1 MSIHRKIAGPAVA
14 PLFGAL
20 VLGALALLA
29 VSAASAAVEV
39 RKVVSGSGIVAWL
52 VEDHSN
58 PILSMSFGF
67 RAGASLDPAG
77 KEGLAEL
84 TSILLDEGAGSMDAL
99 AFQKKL
105 EKLSIG
111 LNFEVGRD
119 QFRGTLRTLSR
130 NRDTAFETVGL
141 ALTEPRFDADAVER
155 MRASLL
161 SSHLRNSRRPR
172 YLVRRAF
179 WSTAYAGH
187 PYGRPVS
194 GTGKSLGAIAR
205 PDLLRFVADNF
216 TRDNL
221 FVGVVGDVTP
231 ARLAALLDKAFGGLP
246 EKRPEKRKAR
256 PVPAAAPK
264 LVGGTVVKRFDTPQ
278 SVAMF
283 GQPGLPRRHPD
294 YYAAYILNH
303 ILGGGGFTSR
313 LYLEVREKRGL
324 AYSVYSYLWPMRRS
338 SLLLG
343 AVATENARVAESVA
357 IVRAQ
362 WARLAE
368 SGPTA
373 EEVEAARKYLTGSYP
388 LRFSSSSRIADML
401 VGLQFEGL
409 ERDYFAKRNGYIEKA
424 TLTDIRRVAKNLLKP
439 DRLTFFI
446 VGKPA
451 GL

>member
-1 MSIHRKIAGPAVA
+1 MSARRRSAGAA
-14 PLFGAL
+14 PGFVLGAL
-20 VLGALALLA
+20 VLGALALFA

-39 RKVVSGSGIVAWL
+39 RKVISRSGIVAWL

-67 RAGASLDPAG
+67 RAGGSFDPAG

-84 TSILLDEGAGSMDAL
+84 TSILLDEGAGPMDAL

-105 EKLSIG
+105 ENLSIR

-119 QFRGTLRTLSR
+119 QFHGALRTLSR
-130 NRDTAFETVGL
+130 NSDAAFEMIGL
-141 ALTEPRFDADAVER
+141 ALTRPRFDADAVER
-155 MRASLL
+155 MRAGLL
-161 SSHLRNSRRPR
+161 SGYLRDSRRPR
-172 YLVRRAF
+172 YLARRAF
-179 WSTAYAGH
+179 WSSAFPDH

-194 GTGKSLGAIAR
+194 GTTKSLGAITRA
-205 PDLLRFVADNF
+205 DLERFVADNF

-231 ARLAALLDKAFGGLP
+231 AQLAVLLDKAFGGLP
-246 EKRPEKRKAR
+246 AKRKSR

-264 LVGGTVVKRFDTPQ
+264 LEGGLVVKRFDTPQ

-294 YYAAYILNH
+294 YYAAYVLNH

-313 LYLEVREKRGL
+313 LYLQIREKRGL
-324 AYSVYSYLWPMRRS
+324 AYSVYSYLWPMRRT

-357 IVRAQ
+357 IIRKE
-362 WARLAE
+362 WTRIAE
-368 SGPTA
+368 TGPTA
-373 EEVEAARKYLTGSYP
+373 EELAAARKYLTGSYP

-409 ERDYFAKRNGYIEKA
+409 ERDYFARRNGYIEKV
-424 TLTDIRRVAKNLLKP
+424 TLADVRRVAKSLLKP
-439 DRLTFFI
+439 GRLTFFI

>member
-1 MSIHRKIAGPAVA
+1 MTLLQRIARPAAAFAVT
-14 PLFGAL
+14 
-20 VLGALALLA
+20 ALALFA
-29 VSAASAAVEV
+29 ASAASAAVEV
-39 RKVVSGSGIVAWL
+39 REVVSKSGVAAWL

-58 PILSMSFGF
+58 PVLSVSFGF
-67 RAGASLDPAG
+67 RAGGSRDPAG

-84 TSILLDEGAGSMDAL
+84 TSVLLDEGAGGMTAL

-105 EKLSIG
+105 ENLSIR
-111 LNFEVGRD
+111 LEFEVGRD

-130 NRDTAFETVGL
+130 NRDTAFETIGL

-161 SSHLRNSRRPR
+161 SSYLRKSRQPR
-172 YLVRRAF
+172 YLARRAF
-179 WSTAYAGH
+179 WSSAYPGH

-194 GTGKSLGAIAR
+194 GTEKSLGAIGRA
-205 PDLLRFVADNF
+205 DLQRFVADNF

-221 FVGVVGDVTP
+221 FIGVVGDVTP
-231 ARLAALLDKAFGGLP
+231 AQLSVLLDKAFGGLP
-246 EKRPEKRKAR
+246 PKGKPQ

-264 LVGGTVVKRFDTPQ
+264 LPGGTVVERFDTPQ
-278 SVAMF
+278 SIAVF

-303 ILGGGGFTSR
+303 IMGGGGFTSR
-313 LYLEVREKRGL
+313 LYREIREKRGL
-324 AYSVYSYLWPMRRS
+324 AYSVYSYLWPLRRS
-338 SLLLG
+338 ALMLG
-343 AVATENARVAESVA
+343 AVATQNARIAESVG
-357 IVRAQ
+357 IVRAE
-362 WARLAE
+362 WARMAGE
-368 SGPTA
+368 GPTA
-373 EEVEAARKYLTGSYP
+373 EELAAAKTYLTGSYP

-409 ERDYFAKRNGYIEKA
+409 GRDYFARRNGTIEKV
-424 TLTDIRRVAKNLLKP
+424 TLADVRRVARSLLKP
-439 DRLTFFI
+439 DRLTFFV

>member
-1 MSIHRKIAGPAVA
+1 MSVRQHIAGPVVMSV
-14 PLFGAL
+14 LGAL
-20 VLGALALLA
+20 VLGTHALFAA
-29 VSAASAAVEV
+29 SAASAAVEV
-39 RKVVSGSGIVAWL
+39 RKVVSNSGIVAWL

-67 RAGASLDPAG
+67 RAGGSFDPAG

-84 TSILLDEGAGSMDAL
+84 TSILLDEGAGPMDAL

-119 QFRGTLRTLSR
+119 QFHGTLRTLSR

-161 SSHLRNSRRPR
+161 STHLRNSRRPR
-172 YLVRRAF
+172 YLARRAF
-179 WSTAYAGH
+179 WAAAYAGH

-194 GTGKSLGAIAR
+194 GTAESIGAITRA
-205 PDLLRFVADNF
+205 DLQGFVADNF

-231 ARLAALLDKAFGGLP
+231 AQLAALLDKAFGGLP
-246 EKRPEKRKAR
+246 EKRKSR
-256 PVPAAAPK
+256 PVPATAPK
-264 LVGGTVVKRFDTPQ
+264 LEGGIVVRRFDTPQ
-278 SVAMF
+278 SVAIF

-343 AVATENARVAESVA
+343 GVATRNARAADSVA
-357 IVRAQ
+357 IVRSE
-362 WARLAE
+362 WARMAE
-368 SGPTA
+368 SGPSA
-373 EEVEAARKYLTGSYP
+373 EELAAARKYLTGSYP

-409 ERDYFAKRNGYIEKA
+409 ERDYFAKRNGYIEKVTMA
-424 TLTDIRRVAKNLLKP
+424 DVRRVAKSLLKP

>member
-1 MSIHRKIAGPAVA
+1 MSVRQHIAGPVVTSV
-14 PLFGAL
+14 LGAL
-20 VLGALALLA
+20 VLGALALFA
-29 VSAASAAVEV
+29 ASAASAAVEV
-39 RKVVSGSGIVAWL
+39 RKVVSNSGIVAWL

-67 RAGASLDPAG
+67 RAGGSFDPAG

-84 TSILLDEGAGSMDAL
+84 ASILLDEGAGPMDAL

-119 QFRGTLRTLSR
+119 QFHGTLRTLSR
-130 NRDTAFETVGL
+130 NRDIAFETVGL

-172 YLVRRAF
+172 YLARRAF
-179 WSTAYAGH
+179 WAAAYAGH

-194 GTGKSLGAIAR
+194 GTAESIGAITRA
-205 PDLLRFVADNF
+205 DLQGFVADNL

-231 ARLAALLDKAFGGLP
+231 AQLAALLDKAFGGLP
-246 EKRPEKRKAR
+246 EKRKPR

-264 LVGGTVVKRFDTPQ
+264 LEGGIVVRRFDTPQ
-278 SVAMF
+278 SVAVF

-303 ILGGGGFTSR
+303 ILGGGSFTSR
-313 LYLEVREKRGL
+313 LNREIREKRGL

-343 AVATENARVAESVA
+343 AVATRNARAADSVA
-357 IVRAQ
+357 IVRSE
-362 WARLAE
+362 WARMAE
-368 SGPTA
+368 NGPTA
-373 EEVEAARKYLTGSYP
+373 DELAAARKYLTGSYP
-388 LRFSSSSRIADML
+388 LRFSSSRQIADML

-409 ERDYFAKRNGYIEKA
+409 ERDYFARRNGYIEKV
-424 TLTDIRRVAKNLLKP
+424 TLADVRRVAKSLLKP

>member
-1 MSIHRKIAGPAVA
+1 MTVHRRIAGAAAALAV
-14 PLFGAL
+14 
-20 VLGALALLA
+20 GALALFA

-39 RKVVSGSGIVAWL
+39 RKVVSRSGIVAWL
-52 VEDHSN
+52 VEDRSN

-67 RAGASLDPAG
+67 RAGGSFDPAG

-84 TSILLDEGAGSMDAL
+84 TSALLDEGAGPMDAL

-105 EKLSIG
+105 ENLSIR
-111 LNFEVGRD
+111 LQFEVGRD
-119 QFRGTLRTLSR
+119 QFHGTLRTLSR

-141 ALTEPRFDADAVER
+141 ALTRPRFDADAVER

-161 SSHLRNSRRPR
+161 SSYLRDSRRPR
-172 YLVRRAF
+172 YLARRAF
-179 WSTAYAGH
+179 WSSAYPGH

-194 GTGKSLGAIAR
+194 GTDKSLGAITRA
-205 PDLLRFVADNF
+205 DLQRFVAGNF
-216 TRDNL
+216 ARDNL
-221 FVGVVGDVTP
+221 YVGVVGDVTP
-231 ARLAALLDKAFGGLP
+231 AQLEVLLDKAFGGLP
-246 EKRPEKRKAR
+246 EKRKPR

-264 LVGGTVVKRFDTPQ
+264 LEGGIVVRRFDTPQ

-324 AYSVYSYLWPMRRS
+324 AYSVFSYLWPMRRT

-343 AVATENARVAESVA
+343 AVATKNARVAETVA
-357 IVRAQ
+357 IVQAE
-362 WARLAE
+362 WARMAKT
-368 SGPTA
+368 GPTA
-373 EEVEAARKYLTGSYP
+373 EDLAAAKRYLTGSYP
-388 LRFSSSSRIADML
+388 LRFSSSSQIADML

-409 ERDYFAKRNGYIEKA
+409 TRDYFDRRNGYIEKV
-424 TLTDIRRVAKNLLKP
+424 TLADVRRVAKSLLKP

>member
-1 MSIHRKIAGPAVA
+1 MTVLQRIAGPVA
-14 PLFGAL
+14 AFAA
-20 VLGALALLA
+20 GALALFA

-39 RKVVSGSGIVAWL
+39 RKVVSPSGIVAWL
-52 VEDHSN
+52 VEDRSN
-58 PILSMSFGF
+58 PIVSVSFGF
-67 RAGASLDPAG
+67 RAGGSYDPPG

-84 TSILLDEGAGSMDAL
+84 ASILLDEGAGPMDAL
-99 AFQKKL
+99 AFQKRL
-105 EKLSIG
+105 ERLSIR
-111 LNFEVGRD
+111 LEFEVGRD

-130 NRDTAFETVGL
+130 NRDAAFQMVGL
-141 ALTEPRFDADAVER
+141 ALSRPRFDADAVER
-155 MRASLL
+155 MRAGLL
-161 SSHLRNSRRPR
+161 SNYLRNSRRPR
-172 YLVRRAF
+172 YLARRTF
-179 WSTAYAGH
+179 WSSAYPDH

-194 GTGKSLGAIAR
+194 GTDKSLGAISRA
-205 PDLLRFVADNF
+205 DLQRFVADNF

-231 ARLAALLDKAFGGLP
+231 ARLAVLLDKAFGGLP
-246 EKRPEKRKAR
+246 AQQQAR

-264 LVGGTVVKRFDTPQ
+264 LPGGVSVRQFDTPQ
-278 SVAMF
+278 SVVIF

-313 LYLEVREKRGL
+313 LYLEIREKRGL
-324 AYSVYSYLWPMRRS
+324 AYSVYSYLWPMRRTA
-338 SLLLG
+338 LMLG
-343 AVATENARVAESVA
+343 GVATQNARVAESVA
-357 IVRAQ
+357 IVRAE
-362 WARLAE
+362 WARMAE
-368 SGPTA
+368 AGPSA
-373 EEVEAARKYLTGSYP
+373 EELEAAKKFLTGSYP

-409 ERDYFAKRNGYIEKA
+409 EPDYFAKRNGYIEKV
-424 TLTDIRRVAKNLLKP
+424 TLADVRRVAKGLLKP

>member
-1 MSIHRKIAGPAVA
+1 MSVRQYIAGWAGAVVLVA
-14 PLFGAL
+14 LGLF
-20 VLGALALLA
+20 A
-29 VSAASAAVEV
+29 VSTASAAVEV
-39 RKVVSGSGIVAWL
+39 RKVVSRSGIVAWL

-67 RAGASLDPAG
+67 RAGGSFDPAG
-77 KEGLAEL
+77 KEGLAEF
-84 TSILLDEGAGSMDAL
+84 TSILLDEGAGPMNAL
-99 AFQKKL
+99 AFQTKL
-105 EKLSIG
+105 ETLSIQLG
-111 LNFEVGRD
+111 FEVGRD
-119 QFRGTLRTLSR
+119 QFHGTLRTLSR
-130 NRDTAFETVGL
+130 NRDTAFEMTGL

-155 MRASLL
+155 MRASLV
-161 SSHLRNSRRPR
+161 SKYLRNSRQPR
-172 YLVRRAF
+172 YLARRAF
-179 WSTAYAGH
+179 WSSAYPGH

-194 GTGKSLGAIAR
+194 GTDKSVGAIGRA
-205 PDLLRFVADNF
+205 DLQRFVADNF
-216 TRDNL
+216 TRNNL

-231 ARLAALLDKAFGGLP
+231 EQLAVLLDRAFGGLP
-246 EKRPEKRKAR
+246 EKQAPR
-256 PVPAAAPK
+256 PVPKSAPK
-264 LVGGTVVKRFDTPQ
+264 LGGGTVVKRFDTPQ

-324 AYSVYSYLWPMRRS
+324 AYSVFSYLWPMRRT

-368 SGPTA
+368 TGPTA
-373 EEVEAARKYLTGSYP
+373 DELEAARKYLTGSYP

-409 ERDYFAKRNGYIEKA
+409 EPDYFARRNGYIESV
-424 TLTDIRRVAKNLLKP
+424 TLADVRRVAKSLLKP

>member
-1 MSIHRKIAGPAVA
+1 MSVRQHIAGPVVMSV
-14 PLFGAL
+14 LGAL
-20 VLGALALLA
+20 VLGTHALFAA
-29 VSAASAAVEV
+29 SAASAAVEV
-39 RKVVSGSGIVAWL
+39 RKVVSNSGIVAWL

-67 RAGASLDPAG
+67 RAGGSFDPAG

-84 TSILLDEGAGSMDAL
+84 TSILLDEGAGPMDAL

-119 QFRGTLRTLSR
+119 QFHGTLRTLSR

-161 SSHLRNSRRPR
+161 STHLRNSRRPR
-172 YLVRRAF
+172 YLARRAF
-179 WSTAYAGH
+179 WAAAYAGH

-194 GTGKSLGAIAR
+194 GTAESIGAITRA
-205 PDLLRFVADNF
+205 DLQGFVADNF

-231 ARLAALLDKAFGGLP
+231 AQLAALLDKAFGGLP
-246 EKRPEKRKAR
+246 EKRKSR
-256 PVPAAAPK
+256 PVPATAPK
-264 LVGGTVVKRFDTPQ
+264 LEGGIVVRRFDTPQ
-278 SVAMF
+278 SVAIF

-343 AVATENARVAESVA
+343 GVATRNARAADSVA
-357 IVRAQ
+357 IVRSE
-362 WARLAE
+362 WARMAE
-368 SGPTA
+368 SGPSA
-373 EEVEAARKYLTGSYP
+373 EELAAARKYLTGSYP
-388 LRFSSSSRIADML
+388 LRFSNSSRIADML

-409 ERDYFAKRNGYIEKA
+409 ERDYFAKRNGYIEKV
-424 TLTDIRRVAKNLLKP
+424 TLADVRRVAKSLLKP

>member
-1 MSIHRKIAGPAVA
+1 MSVRQHIAGPAVA
-14 PLFGAL
+14 FLLGTL
-20 VLGALALLA
+20 VLFT
-29 VSAASAAVEV
+29 VSTASAAVEV
-39 RKVVSGSGIVAWL
+39 RKVVSRSGIVAWL
-52 VEDHSN
+52 VEDRSN

-67 RAGASLDPAG
+67 RAGGSFDPAG

-84 TSILLDEGAGSMDAL
+84 TSILLDEGAGPMDAL

-105 EKLSIG
+105 EKLSIRLG
-111 LNFEVGRD
+111 FEVGRD
-119 QFRGTLRTLSR
+119 QFHGTLRTLSR

-161 SSHLRNSRRPR
+161 SNHLRNSRRPR
-172 YLVRRAF
+172 YLARRAF

-187 PYGRPVS
+187 PYSRPVS
-194 GTGKSLGAIAR
+194 GTGKSVAAITRA
-205 PDLLRFVADNF
+205 DLQGFVADNF

-231 ARLAALLDKAFGGLP
+231 VQLAVLLDKAFGGLP
-246 EKRPEKRKAR
+246 EKRKPR
-256 PVPAAAPK
+256 PLPATVPT
-264 LVGGTVVKRFDTPQ
+264 LEGGTVVKRFDTPQ
-278 SVAMF
+278 SVAIF

-343 AVATENARVAESVA
+343 GVATRNERVAESVR
-357 IVRAQ
+357 IVRAE
-362 WARLAE
+362 WARMAQN
-368 SGPTA
+368 GPTA
-373 EEVEAARKYLTGSYP
+373 EELAAAKKYLTGSYP
-388 LRFSSSSRIADML
+388 LRFSSSARIADML

-409 ERDYFAKRNGYIEKA
+409 EPEYFTRRNGYIEKV
-424 TLTDIRRVAKNLLKP
+424 TLADVRRVAKSLLKP

>member
-1 MSIHRKIAGPAVA
+1 MSVRRCMAGWA
-14 PLFGAL
+14 GAL
-20 VLGALALLA
+20 VLGALALFA

-39 RKVVSGSGIVAWL
+39 RKVVSRSGIVAWL
-52 VEDHSN
+52 VEDRSN

-67 RAGASLDPAG
+67 RAGASFDPPG
-77 KEGLAEL
+77 KAGLAEIA
-84 TSILLDEGAGSMDAL
+84 SILLDEGAGPMDAL
-99 AFQKKL
+99 AFQTKL
-105 EKLSIG
+105 ETLSIRLG
-111 LNFEVGRD
+111 FEVGRD
-119 QFRGTLRTLSR
+119 RFHGTLRTLSR
-130 NRDTAFETVGL
+130 NRDTAFEMIGL

-155 MRASLL
+155 MRAGLV
-161 SSHLRNSRRPR
+161 SSNLRNSRRPR
-172 YLVRRAF
+172 YLARRAF
-179 WSTAYAGH
+179 WSSAFPGH

-194 GTGKSLGAIAR
+194 GTDKSVGAIGRA
-205 PDLLRFVADNF
+205 DLQRFVADNF
-216 TRDNL
+216 ARNNL

-231 ARLAALLDKAFGGLP
+231 EQLAVLLDKAFGGLP
-246 EKRPEKRKAR
+246 EKQKAR
-256 PVPAAAPK
+256 PVPSVAPK
-264 LVGGTVVKRFDTPQ
+264 LGGGTVVERFDTPQ

-313 LYLEVREKRGL
+313 LYREVREKRGL
-324 AYSVYSYLWPMRRS
+324 AYSVFSYLWPMRRT

-368 SGPTA
+368 TGPTA
-373 EEVEAARKYLTGSYP
+373 EELEAARKYLTGSYP

-401 VGLQFEGL
+401 VGLQVEGL
-409 ERDYFAKRNGYIEKA
+409 EPDYFDRRNGYIESV
-424 TLTDIRRVAKNLLKP
+424 TLADVRRVAKSLLKP

>member
-1 MSIHRKIAGPAVA
+1 MSARRRIAGAA
-14 PLFGAL
+14 PGFVLGAL
-20 VLGALALLA
+20 VLGALALFA

-39 RKVVSGSGIVAWL
+39 RKVVSRSGIVAWL

-67 RAGASLDPAG
+67 RAGGSFDPAG

-84 TSILLDEGAGSMDAL
+84 ASILLDEGAGPMDAL

-105 EKLSIG
+105 ENLSIR

-119 QFRGTLRTLSR
+119 QFHGSLRTLSR
-130 NRDTAFETVGL
+130 NRDAAFEMIGL
-141 ALTEPRFDADAVER
+141 ALARPRFDADAVER
-155 MRASLL
+155 MRAGLL
-161 SSHLRNSRRPR
+161 SGYLRDSRRPR
-172 YLVRRAF
+172 YLARRAF
-179 WSTAYAGH
+179 WSSAFPDH

-194 GTGKSLGAIAR
+194 GTTKSLGAIAR
-205 PDLLRFVADNF
+205 ADLERFVADNL

-231 ARLAALLDKAFGGLP
+231 AQLAVLLDKAFGSLP
-246 EKRPEKRKAR
+246 AKRKSR

-264 LVGGTVVKRFDTPQ
+264 LEGGLVVKRFDTPQ

-294 YYAAYILNH
+294 YYAAYVLNH
-303 ILGGGGFTSR
+303 ILGGGFTSR
-313 LYLEVREKRGL
+313 LYLQIREKRGL
-324 AYSVYSYLWPMRRS
+324 AYSVYSYLWPMRRT

-357 IVRAQ
+357 IIRKE
-362 WARLAE
+362 WTRIAE
-368 SGPTA
+368 AGPTA
-373 EEVEAARKYLTGSYP
+373 EELAAARKYLTGSYP

-409 ERDYFAKRNGYIEKA
+409 ERDYFARRNGYIEKV
-424 TLTDIRRVAKNLLKP
+424 TLADVRRVAKSLLKP
-439 DRLTFFI
+439 GRLTFFI

>member
-1 MSIHRKIAGPAVA
+1 MSVRQHIAGPAVA
-14 PLFGAL
+14 LGLAAFVLFM
-20 VLGALALLA
+20 

-39 RKVVSGSGIVAWL
+39 RKVVSRSGVVAWL

-67 RAGASLDPAG
+67 RAGGSFDPAG

-84 TSILLDEGAGSMDAL
+84 ASILLDEGAGPMDAL
-99 AFQKKL
+99 AFQRKL
-105 EKLSIG
+105 EELSIR
-111 LNFEVGRD
+111 LEFEVGRD
-119 QFRGTLRTLSR
+119 QFHGSLRTLSR

-155 MRASLL
+155 MRAGLL
-161 SSHLRNSRRPR
+161 SNHLRNSRRPR

-194 GTGKSLGAIAR
+194 GTGKSVAAITRA
-205 PDLLRFVADNF
+205 DLQGFVADNF
-216 TRDNL
+216 ARDNL

-231 ARLAALLDKAFGGLP
+231 GQLAVLLDKAFGGLP
-246 EKRPEKRKAR
+246 KMRKPH
-256 PVPAAAPK
+256 PVPATAPK
-264 LVGGTVVKRFDTPQ
+264 LEGGTVVKRFDTPQ
-278 SVAMF
+278 SVAVF

-343 AVATENARVAESVA
+343 GVATRNARVAESVR
-357 IVRAQ
+357 IVRAE
-362 WARLAE
+362 WARMAQT
-368 SGPTA
+368 GPTA
-373 EEVEAARKYLTGSYP
+373 EELAAAKKYLTGSYP
-388 LRFSSSSRIADML
+388 LRFSSSTRIADML
-401 VGLQFEGL
+401 VGLQFEDLGP
-409 ERDYFAKRNGYIEKA
+409 DYFAKRNGYIEKV
-424 TLTDIRRVAKNLLKP
+424 TLADVRRVARSLLKP